1 MIKCFWST
9 VWKLGS
15 HTTSS
20 GIFPW
25 GWALSTHLARDTR
38 RSTLVGGG
46 WAGILALPLCDI
58 WKSLHFSEFQ
68 FPSQLMHS
76 KQVLPWKEMMTCESL
91 AQCQEIVV
99 LAMVFSSSLSLPY
112 SAGIRGCCFFF
123 SFASIAERYKKHIYL
138 NWSLGRWA
146 FPLWDVQSPWSH
158 SSLKENEAC
167 FDLTRTI
174 SDTYFWKWT
183 PTSDFDFQ
191 LNHKTAVNHWLIWCL
206 RLTFCW

>member
-1 MIKCFWST
+1 M
-9 VWKLGS
+9 WKLGS
-15 HTTSS
+15 HTTSP

-25 GWALSTHLARDTR
+25 GWALRTHLAQDTR
-38 RSTLVGGG
+38 KSILAWGG

-91 AQCQEIVV
+91 ARCQEIMV
-99 LAMVFSSSLSLPY
+99 LAMVFSLSLSLPY
-112 SAGIRGCCFFF
+112 SAGIGAAAI
-123 SFASIAERYKKHIYL
+123 S
-138 NWSLGRWA
+138 
-146 FPLWDVQSPWSH
+146 FPLLPLHKDIKSTDTSADHWGGEPFLSGMSSLLEV
-158 SSLKENEAC
+158 SSLKEDEVC

-183 PTSDFDFQ
+183 PTSDSDFQ
-191 LNHKTAVNHWLIWCL
+191 LYHKATVNHWLIWCL